1 MIKTQVDLRNHNII
15 GRERAALLQAVQQA
29 QGRLRPRAGPDVRA
43 ALIASTSSRFQ
54 STLTLERDGI
64 VLNLKSMIG
73 LLSQTIPKDG
83 QIWVVADGVDEKDA
97 TEAVMKVLQL

>member
-15 GRERAALLQAVQQA
+15 GRERAAL
-29 QGRLRPRAGPDVRA
+29 
-43 ALIASTSSRFQ
+43 IASTASRFQ

-73 LLSQTIPKDG
+73 LYPRPFPRTGRFGSWRTVWMKRTLPKP
-83 QIWVVADGVDEKDA
+83 
-97 TEAVMKVLQL
+97 